1 MASSRVKNRFPV
13 SLHYT
18 PTGPN
23 ARVFYTVLR
32 AGHVIAGTEHH
43 IRREKYPGHELILC
57 LEGIG
62 HTSLRG
68 REVPVRAGE
77 LVWIDCSRP
86 HEYRADERDPWEVF
100 WLRMEGPGLDRICKM
115 LSAGPMPVSVPLK
128 PAAECFRQIFAAM
141 VQSSPEALAAI
152 HADVAQLIALCFRG
166 GSRNR
171 TGGEPLPQNLPAIL
185 RRPLEQMRTSFER
198 PWRVAELAAMAGM
211 SPSHFIRTFRA
222 ALGTSPIDWLRRERI
237 NQAKRRLVETDD
249 SMKEIARQVGY
260 SDQFFFSKDFKQM
273 TSLTPTDYRKREKG
287 LK

>member
-1 MASSRVKNRFPV
+1 MPAVREKNRFPV

-18 PTGPN
+18 PTGPH

-32 AGHVIAGTEHH
+32 AGHVIAGKEHH
-43 IRREKYPGHELILC
+43 ISRERYPGHELILC
-57 LEGIG
+57 LEGVG
-62 HTSLRG
+62 HAVVRG
-68 REVPVRAGE
+68 RETAVRAGE
-77 LVWIDCSRP
+77 LLWIDCSKP

-100 WLRMEGPGLDRICKM
+100 WLRMEGAGLDRICKM
-115 LSAGPMPVSVPLK
+115 LSAGPMPLGVPAK
-128 PAAECFRQIFAAM
+128 PAADCFRRIFATMA
-141 VQSSPEALAAI
+141 QSSPEALAAI
-152 HADVAQLIALCFRG
+152 HAEAAQLIALCFRAR
-166 GSRNR
+166 SR
-171 TGGEPLPQNLPAIL
+171 GPGDSPLPQNLPALL
-185 RRPLEQMRTSFER
+185 RRPLEQMRSSFER
-198 PWRVAELAAMAGM
+198 PWRVAELAGMAGM

-249 SMKEIARQVGY
+249 SMKEIARLVGY

>member
-1 MASSRVKNRFPV
+1 MPSIREKNRFPV

-18 PTGPN
+18 PTGPH

-32 AGHVIAGTEHH
+32 AGHVIAGREHH
-43 IRREKYPGHELILC
+43 VSRERYPGHELILC
-57 LEGIG
+57 LGGMG
-62 HTSLRG
+62 HALTHG
-68 REVPVRAGE
+68 RETPVRAGE
-77 LVWIDCSRP
+77 LLWIDCSKP

-115 LSAGPMPVSVPLK
+115 LSAGPMPLGLPAK
-128 PAAECFRQIFAAM
+128 PAADCFRRIFAAM
-141 VQSSPEALAAI
+141 AQSSPEALAAI
-152 HADVAQLIALCFRG
+152 HAEAAQLIALCFRA
-166 GSRNR
+166 R
-171 TGGEPLPQNLPAIL
+171 THGPDDSPLPQNLPALL
-185 RRPLEQMRTSFER
+185 RKPLEQMRRSFER

-211 SPSHFIRTFRA
+211 SPSHFIRTFRT

-249 SMKEIARQVGY
+249 SMKEIARLVGY